1 MMTLGLY
8 LPGGSVLHRLPPG
21 AKLAFL
27 VLAGAA
33 SIFVRSPW
41 QVAAGLVGVVCL
53 YFLAGLSPRVLWAQ
67 VRPLWWLLLLLGG
80 FHLVV
85 NGWARAVVVLGVLVG
100 LVLLAALV
108 TLTTRTTA
116 LVDVVVRVL
125 GPLRLVGVHPERV
138 GLLLSL
144 GIRSVPVV
152 VGLAAEVR
160 EAQLARGLGA
170 SPRAFAVPLVVR
182 SLRHADALGEALAAR
197 GLDDTADAA
206 DADDWAPRTDR

>member
-1 MMTLGLY
+1 MTPLGLFR
-8 LPGGSVLHRLPPG
+8 PGTSVIHRLPAG
-21 AKLAFL
+21 LKLLALVVAGTGSVFL
-27 VLAGAA
+27 
-33 SIFVRSPW
+33 RSPVW
-41 QVAAGLVGVVCL
+41 VTAWLVGVLLL
-53 YFLAGLSPRVLWAQ
+53 YLLAELSPAVLWQQ
-67 VRPLWWLLLLLGG
+67 VRSLWWVLLLLGV
-80 FHLVV
+80 FHVLVS
-85 NGWARAVVVLGVLVG
+85 GWARAYVVVGVLVG

-116 LVDVVVRVL
+116 LINVVVRVCR
-125 GPLRLVGVHPERV
+125 PLRSVGVDPERI

-152 VGLAAEVR
+152 VGLAQEVR

-197 GLDDTADAA
+197 GVDD
-206 DADDWAPRTDR
+206 